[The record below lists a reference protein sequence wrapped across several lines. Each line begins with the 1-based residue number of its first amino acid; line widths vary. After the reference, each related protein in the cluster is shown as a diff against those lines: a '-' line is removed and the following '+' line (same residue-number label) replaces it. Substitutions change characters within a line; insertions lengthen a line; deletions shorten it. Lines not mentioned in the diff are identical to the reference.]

1 MYQDKGETKQCK
13 CIPWSVLQV
22 QGYQREVQTEI
33 ESMSVRLEILSSGCN
48 LERIAYTIYYIL
60 YTMPDAF
67 FQSDKKR
74 KRSKPG
80 RAGPSSNSRPKA
92 PRRQEKDEELESS
105 AGEEGVDDMDFRAGR
120 GGEDDMSDGE
130 AIDENETAAEKRV
143 RMAKGYLAKVRKEL
157 QDSESNTT
165 IACLKLMR

>member
-1 MYQDKGETKQCK
+1 
-13 CIPWSVLQV
+13 
-22 QGYQREVQTEI
+22 
-33 ESMSVRLEILSSGCN
+33 
-48 LERIAYTIYYIL
+48 
-60 YTMPDAF
+60 MPDAF

-157 QDSESNTT
+157 QDSESNMT
-165 IACLKLMR
+165 ITCPS

>member
-1 MYQDKGETKQCK
+1 
-13 CIPWSVLQV
+13 
-22 QGYQREVQTEI
+22 
-33 ESMSVRLEILSSGCN
+33 
-48 LERIAYTIYYIL
+48 
-60 YTMPDAF
+60 MPDAF

-130 AIDENETAAEKRV
+130 AIDEHETAAEKRV

-157 QDSESNTT
+157 QDSECTLPTLSW
-165 IACLKLMR
+165 KLTMQIRTMRITMRPRLIGS

>member
-1 MYQDKGETKQCK
+1 
-13 CIPWSVLQV
+13 
-22 QGYQREVQTEI
+22 
-33 ESMSVRLEILSSGCN
+33 
-48 LERIAYTIYYIL
+48 
-60 YTMPDAF
+60 MPDSF

-120 GGEDDMSDGE
+120 GGEDVHSDE
-130 AIDENETAAEKRV
+130 ELIDENETAAEKRV

-157 QDSESNTT
+157 QDSEHMTYDPLTDADEPDQDDEDYDAAEIDRELIASRLQHDVVSNVAHNTV
-165 IACLKLMR
+165 II